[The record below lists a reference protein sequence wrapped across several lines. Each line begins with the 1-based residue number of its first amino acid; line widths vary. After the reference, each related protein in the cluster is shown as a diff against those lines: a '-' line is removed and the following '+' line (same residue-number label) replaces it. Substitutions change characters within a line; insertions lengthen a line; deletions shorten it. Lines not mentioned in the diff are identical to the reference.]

1 MNVPTKPGNHPH
13 SLGLGLTSPASRARL
28 IAELKREGIND
39 ERVLDTLMKLPRH
52 EFVEEAWR
60 GEAYKNKPLPIG
72 LAQTISQP
80 YIVGLMTQLLLEPP
94 AGGAGGK
101 RRKVLE
107 IGTGSGYQTAV
118 LAELV
123 PQVFSVERLKALSE
137 QARARLRG
145 LGYRNI
151 HFGYSDGTAGWAAHA
166 PYDGIMVTAAAAE
179 VPKALL
185 DQLELGGRLVIP
197 VGPPARQSLQVI
209 DRISAAKW
217 QTREVAGVSFVP
229 LLEGKA

>member
-1 MNVPTKPGNHPH
+1 MKPGSHPH

-28 IAELKREGIND
+28 VAELKREGIVD
-39 ERVLDTLMKLPRH
+39 ERVLETLMKVPRH

-72 LAQTISQP
+72 QSQTISQP
-80 YIVGLMTQLLLEPP
+80 YIVALMTQLLLEVPP
-94 AGGAGGK
+94 GGAPRK
-101 RRKVLE
+101 KVLE
-107 IGTGSGYQTAV
+107 VGTGSGYQTAV

-123 PQVFSVERLKALSE
+123 QNVFSVERLKALSE
-137 QARARLRG
+137 QARNRLRG

-151 HFGYSDGTAGWAAHA
+151 HFGYADGTGGWASHG
-166 PYDGIMVTAAAAE
+166 PYDGIVVTAAAVD

-185 DQLELGGRLVIP
+185 EQLEKGGRLVIP
-197 VGPPARQSLQVI
+197 VGPPAKQSLRVI
-209 DRISAAKW
+209 DRVSPNKW
-217 QTREVAGVSFVP
+217 QSRDVAGVSFVP

>member
-1 MNVPTKPGNHPH
+1 VTKPGNHPH
-13 SLGLGLTSPASRARL
+13 SLGLGLTSPTSRARL
-28 IAELKREGIND
+28 IAELKREGISD
-39 ERVLDTLMKLPRH
+39 ERVLETLLKLPRH
-52 EFVEEAWR
+52 DFVEEAWR

-80 YIVGLMTQLLLEPP
+80 YIVALMTQLLLEPP
-94 AGGAGGK
+94 AGGAVAK
-101 RRKVLE
+101 RKKVLE

-166 PYDGIMVTAAAAE
+166 QYDGIMVTAAATE

-185 DQLELGGRLVIP
+185 EQLEVGGRLVIP
-197 VGPPARQSLQVI
+197 VGPPARQSLKVI

-217 QTREVAGVSFVP
+217 QTHEVAGVSFVP

>member
-1 MNVPTKPGNHPH
+1 VTKPGNHPH
-13 SLGLGLTSPASRARL
+13 SLGLGLTSPTSRARL
-28 IAELKREGIND
+28 IAELKREGISD
-39 ERVLDTLMKLPRH
+39 ERVLETLLKLPRH
-52 EFVEEAWR
+52 DFVEEAWR

-80 YIVGLMTQLLLEPP
+80 YIVALMTQLLLEPP
-94 AGGAGGK
+94 AGGAVAK
-101 RRKVLE
+101 RKKVLE

-166 PYDGIMVTAAAAE
+166 QYDGIMVTAAATE

-185 DQLELGGRLVIP
+185 EQLEVGGRLVIP
-197 VGPPARQSLQVI
+197 VGPPARQSLKVI

>member
-1 MNVPTKPGNHPH
+1 MNAPTTPGGHPH

-28 IAELKREGIND
+28 IAELKREGITD

-60 GEAYKNKPLPIG
+60 GEAYRNKPLPIG

-80 YIVGLMTQLLLEPP
+80 YIVGLMTQLLLEAAP
-94 AGGAGGK
+94 GAAPRK
-101 RRKVLE
+101 KVLE

-118 LAELV
+118 LADLV

-137 QARARLRG
+137 QARTRLRG

-151 HFGYSDGTAGWAAHA
+151 HFGYADGTAGWAAHA
-166 PYDGIMVTAAAAE
+166 KYDGIMVTAAAAE

-185 DQLELGGRLVIP
+185 DQLEIGGRLVIP
-197 VGPPARQSLQVI
+197 VGPPARQSLKVI
-209 DRISAAKW
+209 DRISAGKW

>member
-1 MNVPTKPGNHPH
+1 VNGPMKPGSHPH

-28 IAELKREGIND
+28 IAELKREGISD

-52 EFVEEAWR
+52 DFVDEAWR
-60 GEAYKNKPLPIG
+60 GDAYKNKPLPIG

-80 YIVGLMTQLLLEPP
+80 YIVALMTQLLLETLP
-94 AGGAGGK
+94 GGAPRK
-101 RRKVLE
+101 KVLE

-137 QARARLRG
+137 QARIRLRG

-151 HFGYSDGTAGWAAHA
+151 HFGYADGTAGWAAHA
-166 PYDGIMVTAAAAE
+166 KYDGIMVTAAAIE
-179 VPKALL
+179 TPKALL
-185 DQLELGGRLVIP
+185 DQLEPGGRLVIP
-197 VGPPARQSLQVI
+197 VGPPSRQGLRVI
-209 DRISAAKW
+209 DRVSASKW